1 MTNPER
7 MTLFQSALVAI
18 HNLEKAEPGYPPF
31 VSIHNQI
38 LYLMALVSGQSVDR
52 KNLAKINLGYIAMRE
67 VETQNEDVANLL
79 YRVSA
84 EVDQIRR
91 ELQAS

>member
-7 MTLFQSALVAI
+7 MTLFQSALIAI
-18 HNLEKAEPGYPPF
+18 HNMQKAEPGYPPF

-38 LYLMALVSGQSVDR
+38 LYLMALVSGQPVDHQ
-52 KNLAKINLGYIAMRE
+52 NLAKINLGYIAMRE
-67 VETQNEDVANLL
+67 VETQNEDAANLF

-84 EVDQIRR
+84 EVDQLRK
-91 ELQAS
+91 ELHIS

>member
-1 MTNPER
+1 
-7 MTLFQSALVAI
+7 
-18 HNLEKAEPGYPPF
+18 
-31 VSIHNQI
+31 
-38 LYLMALVSGQSVDR
+38 
-52 KNLAKINLGYIAMRE
+52 MRE